1 MATGKYATSTS
12 GQRRFPSGATP
23 TGGQS
28 ENEDLANFISMITRA
43 ETPFMSSIGKT
54 KATGIYHEWQTDE
67 LNDPAD
73 STLKQGA
80 DFDNVAPDGTDT
92 ADGGTTISNRFR
104 TRLGNY
110 TQINGK
116 TVSVSGTK
124 RAIDQTG
131 VADEYAYQLKKRG
144 TELRRD
150 VERDL
155 IHSINVSTAG
165 TQSGAGKMGGIMSWV
180 NNAGHIVTKG
190 IWYAPSS
197 GTNPGT
203 DGAGTHA
210 IGLDGAGDGVTT
222 SGGAGNKAALE
233 LTDVDQAMQNVY
245 EAGGKANRAMM
256 SPKNRRVFSS
266 KAQAQTQYGNV
277 RRNIDESGSLRAS
290 VDIYMSDF
298 GDVTIEPNYIM
309 GLTNEVSLRNYDNSS
324 SVVTNQDLK
333 DCMVFIYDP
342 SWWKLATLRPL
353 KEVDV
358 GQKGDSTVGMIVEEC
373 TLECSNPKGSTAIYG
388 LNGS

>member
-1 MATGKYATSTS
+1 MATGQYATQGASDNRFDSGTS
-12 GQRRFPSGATP
+12 SAAV
-23 TGGQS
+23 S
-28 ENEDLANFISMITRA
+28 ENEDLANFISMITRS

-73 STLKQGA
+73 STMRQGA
-80 DFDNVAPDGTDT
+80 DFDAVGPDSPSNATT
-92 ADGGTTISNRFR
+92 DGGNTITKRYR

-155 IHSINVSTAG
+155 IHSVNTATPG
-165 TQSGAGKMGGIMSWV
+165 SSSAKGKMGGVYSWINGV
-180 NNAGHIVTKG
+180 DHVVFAHASFYSPNSNVGGQNPHGELAETGTCTVGVDGAAATKG
-190 IWYAPSS
+190 NMSL
-197 GTNPGT
+197 
-203 DGAGTHA
+203 TH
-210 IGLDGAGDGVTT
+210 IDD
-222 SGGAGNKAALE
+222 
-233 LTDVDQAMQNVY
+233 AMQNIY

-256 SPKNRRVFSS
+256 SPKNRRQLSTL
-266 KAQAQTQYGNV
+266 AQSANSNV
-277 RRNIDESGSLRAS
+277 SRNIDDSGKLRAS
-290 VDIYMSDF
+290 VDLYMSDF
-298 GDVTIEPNYIM
+298 GDVQVEPNYIM
-309 GLTNEVSLRNYDNSS
+309 GLSNSVSMRNYDHA
-324 SVVTNQDLK
+324 TNTVASIDLK
-333 DCMVFIYDP
+333 NFMILIYDP
-342 SWWKLATLRPL
+342 QWFKIATLRPL

-358 GQKGDSTVGMIVEEC
+358 GQKGDSTIGMIVEEC
-373 TLECSNPKGSTAIYG
+373 SLECTNPKGCSAIYG
-388 LNGS
+388 LTGS

>member
-1 MATGKYATSTS
+1 MATGQYQTTLSADVRYAS
-12 GQRRFPSGATP
+12 G
-23 TGGQS
+23 TGSKAVS

-67 LNDPAD
+67 LAAPAD
-73 STLKQGA
+73 STIHQGA
-80 DFDNVAPDGTDT
+80 DFDAVGPDGTNQN
-92 ADGGTTISNRFR
+92 DGGSTLTNAERYR

-124 RAIDQTG
+124 RAVDQTG

-155 IHSINVSTAG
+155 VHTNNVATAG
-165 TQSGAGKMGGIMSWV
+165 TSTVSGTMGGYMAWI
-180 NNAGHIVTKG
+180 NAINHVVHAHATS
-190 IWYAPSS
+190 YSPSQ

-203 DGAGTHA
+203 DSAGSHA
-210 IGLDGAGDGVTT
+210 IGVDGT
-222 SGGAGNKAALE
+222 SSTKAALT
-233 LTDVDQAMQNVY
+233 LTMVDNALQNLY
-245 EAGGKANRAMM
+245 EAGGKATRAMM
-256 SPKNRRVFSS
+256 SPKNRRNFSTL
-266 KAQAQTQYGNV
+266 AQTANSNV
-277 RRNIDESGSLRAS
+277 RRNIDDEGKLRAS
-290 VDIYMSDF
+290 VDMYMSDF
-298 GDVTIEPNYIM
+298 GDIMIEPNYIM
-309 GLTNEVSLRNYDNSS
+309 GLSHTEALQNYDSS
-324 SVVTNQDLK
+324 SAGGANTDIANYSIL
-333 DCMVFIYDP
+333 IYDP
-342 SWWKLATLRPL
+342 QWFKIATLRPL

-373 TLECSNPKGSTAIYG
+373 TLECSNPKGATAIYG

>member
-1 MATGKYATSTS
+1 
-12 GQRRFPSGATP
+12 
-23 TGGQS
+23 
-28 ENEDLANFISMITRA
+28 MITRA
-43 ETPFMSSIGKT
+43 ETPFMAAIGKT
-54 KATGIYHEWQTDE
+54 KATGIYHEWQTDQ

-80 DFDNVAPDGTDT
+80 DFDHVAPDGTTDA
-92 ADGGTTISNRFR
+92 ADGGTAISHRFR

-124 RAIDQTG
+124 RAVDQTG

-150 VERDL
+150 VERDM
-155 IHSINVSTAG
+155 IHSVNVSTAG
-165 TQSGAGKMGGIMSWV
+165 TQSAAGKAGGVYSWANV
-180 NNAGHIVTKG
+180 MNSAIYKGTFIPPNTGFAGTNAGAQQDG
-190 IWYAPSS
+190 S
-197 GTNPGT
+197 GTHTVGVN
-203 DGAGTHA
+203 GATA
-210 IGLDGAGDGVTT
+210 T
-222 SGGAGNKAALE
+222 KAALE

-245 EAGGKANRAMM
+245 EDGGKATRAMM

-266 KAQAQTQYGNV
+266 KAQAANSNV
-277 RRNIDESGSLRAS
+277 RRNIDEGGKLRAS

-298 GDVTIEPNYIM
+298 GDIMIEPNYVM
-309 GLTNEVSLRNYDNSS
+309 GLTNSVSMRDWDHASNNVASI
-324 SVVTNQDLK
+324 DLANF
-333 DCMVFIYDP
+333 MVFVYDP

-353 KEVDV
+353 QEVDV
-358 GQKGDSTVGMIVEEC
+358 GQRGDSTVGMIVEEC

-388 LNGS
+388 LSGA